1 MNPRKDFLIL
11 KMGLRTLT
19 ESDCF
24 SHWGFSSDSSSLL
37 LHPFNILEDI
47 SNRWVVNRISIFFFE
62 VVRDFSVCESLL
74 SQLGNYRLQFRMNL
88 KNPFSTFTF
97 SSSVSCYPKNTL
109 VTIYLSFPY
118 PTHFEEWS
126 SQFCLWEFLESVWE
140 LYWILYPFWFLWILT
155 EPQGT
160 EVLKI
165 SDIRSWYHFLVKLW
179 KKFSLRNSLSSPLEW
194 VFGTDRKRWGC
205 L

>member
-1 MNPRKDFLIL
+1 MDYLWKISFSLFSFWPLIQWKCWCL
-11 KMGLRTLT
+11 KQ
-19 ESDCF
+19 
-24 SHWGFSSDSSSLL
+24 
-37 LHPFNILEDI
+37 
-47 SNRWVVNRISIFFFE
+47 
-62 VVRDFSVCESLL
+62 SVL
-74 SQLGNYRLQFRMNL
+74 S
-88 KNPFSTFTF
+88 
-97 SSSVSCYPKNTL
+97 
-109 VTIYLSFPY
+109 
-118 PTHFEEWS
+118 EEWS

-179 KKFSLRNSLSSPLEW
+179 KKFSLRNSLSSPSEW

-205 L
+205 LWWGSFCKSKREPFRTQSVRWSVRFYPLNTNRGVKISFSSIWFYIRKRETMAEREGFEPPVRVNVQ